1 MRHLALLVVLLAAAR
16 LPAEV
21 AVLNVRVPEVSPGVE
36 RVRDI
41 MLGRISTWSDGSAV
55 RIVLSL
61 EESADLVVREIV
73 GRDTERLLRGWKR
86 LVFSGS
92 GAMPRVVQTNRQAL
106 DLVRDLPGAIA
117 LLPEAPA
124 AEGWRVVVVGK

>member
-21 AVLNVRVPEVSPGVE
+21 AVLNARVPEDAPSVE

-106 DLVRDLPGAIA
+106 ELVRDLPGAIA

>member
-1 MRHLALLVVLLAAAR
+1 M
-16 LPAEV
+16 
-21 AVLNVRVPEVSPGVE
+21 LNAHVPEATPGVE

-41 MLGRISTWSDGSAV
+41 MLGRVSTWSDGSAV
-55 RIVLSL
+55 QIVLSL
-61 EESADLVVREIV
+61 EESADLVVREVV

-106 DLVRDLPGAIA
+106 DLVRELPGAIT

-124 AEGWRVVVVGK
+124 AEGCRVVGVGGK

>member
-21 AVLNVRVPEVSPGVE
+21 AVLNAHVPEDSPSVE

-86 LVFSGS
+86 LVFSGG

-106 DLVRDLPGAIA
+106 ELVRDLPGAIA

-124 AEGWRVVVVGK
+124 AEGWRVVEVGK